1 MRLGPIV
8 TLTILNILI
17 IVRFNRI
24 AKKKEHLKGPA
35 VHRTTTSANAMVNKN
50 GNGSLR
56 RSASPGNNPAAAPT
70 TLNSSSSPVDTVST
84 VANGTSTSNGGNHL
98 TVPGISVDA
107 VIFLQSS
114 LHSILNDP
122 FQLQNSTLDLQV
134 ETDQKT
140 TTTALSACLEVS
152 AAGGKNGRSGSVTST
167 RPLGTRGTP
176 NRTSTRRRGL
186 HNPEERMLVVV
197 LIAIVVLFVVCTTPA
212 AFLSLSITGERKK
225 HVGFSIFRACS
236 NNLELLGFALN
247 FFVYC
252 LCSADIRAA
261 FVDVLFDNFLI
272 LWLRRKWASK
282 SLLNSP
288 SAVAGGNIEEHELQ
302 GINEK
307 SAAAVV
313 TTLKQSSLR
322 NIANV

>member
-1 MRLGPIV
+1 M
-8 TLTILNILI
+8 
-17 IVRFNRI
+17 
-24 AKKKEHLKGPA
+24 
-35 VHRTTTSANAMVNKN
+35 
-50 GNGSLR
+50 
-56 RSASPGNNPAAAPT
+56 
-70 TLNSSSSPVDTVST
+70 
-84 VANGTSTSNGGNHL
+84 
-98 TVPGISVDA
+98 
-107 VIFLQSS
+107 
-114 LHSILNDP
+114 
-122 FQLQNSTLDLQV
+122 DLPV
-134 ETDQKT
+134 ETDPKT

-152 AAGGKNGRSGSVTST
+152 AAAAGKNGRSGSVTST
-167 RPLGTRGTP
+167 RALGTRGTP
-176 NRTSTRRRGL
+176 HRTSTRGRRGL

-261 FVDVLFDNFLI
+261 FVDVLFDNILM

-288 SAVAGGNIEEHELQ
+288 SNATGNAAAAIEEHELQ

-307 SAAAVV
+307 SVV
-313 TTLKQSSLR
+313 ATLQQSSIR
-322 NIANV
+322 NQVANV